1 MADYGYEDFTIERE
15 PLTLM
20 DYVNMIRRSLYK
32 TVAGKSWWKKNLQKK
47 GMYEG
52 LSSPYGKYS
61 GILGAMNN
69 DILNATITGGK
80 YVHPAAGV
88 GIPAAYNFV
97 KNLKREYDIRTDP
110 IVIENYTQ
118 LPGPAGS
125 QLNEFSGSQPWGS
138 AGEEIKEPPIR
149 SPHL

>member
-1 MADYGYEDFTIERE
+1 MADYGYEDFTIEQE

-20 DYVNMIRRSLYK
+20 DYINMIRRGLYK
-32 TVAGKSWWKKNLQKK
+32 TGAEKSWWKKNLQRK

-52 LSSPYGKYS
+52 LSSPIGRYS

-69 DILNATITGGK
+69 DILNAAFTGGK
-80 YVHPAAGV
+80 YIDPVSGV
-88 GIPAAYNFV
+88 GIPAAYNFA
-97 KNLKREYDIRTDP
+97 KNIKREYDRRTDP
-110 IVIENYTQ
+110 IVLENYRQ

-125 QLNEFSGSQPWGS
+125 QLNEFSGSQPWGL
-138 AGEEIKEPPIR
+138 AGKEIKEPPIR